1 VRVVRGV
8 LLAALVAVFFV
19 PAFFAQNPNPPEG
32 FCTSPDGE
40 CWSVPGIFGAECDEP
55 PNTFSALPCGTPAVY
70 EGDIEWKPEAA
81 NYVQGPSAVRD
92 FDGSIYILGNAGFCC
107 EVPGPPGPGWEQ
119 VFIIRYGQSEVTAL
133 SPAMPWPNDPH
144 EIAFVTVVGHG
155 DGWLVAGVRTTFLSW
170 VIDQNSNRTMI
181 WFAYYS
187 ALTRQPDLVLW
198 DAVSAYDYACH
209 LRNSCP
215 GLGPMMPSLIWSS
228 GTLWLFDGDG
238 LGFLAGSPGFVAWTI
253 DLELKGHLDGW
264 PNLTATKQFWTFWPL
279 GHVGTPASDVA
290 LADDGTVRALLSGGG
305 ASGCWW
311 GNCHQISEW
320 ISNDGGHNWVKG
332 TRSWSDSEGR
342 YAWDAGYVKDR
353 TGGISLDSTVLVGL
367 VSTVEAPT
375 SGEWKL
381 HWWADPRAPLP
392 RSWGQEPG
400 WRFQR
405 VRRHLER
412 EPKPKTFVE
421 P

>member
-1 VRVVRGV
+1 
-8 LLAALVAVFFV
+8 
-19 PAFFAQNPNPPEG
+19 
-32 FCTSPDGE
+32 
-40 CWSVPGIFGAECDEP
+40 
-55 PNTFSALPCGTPAVY
+55 VY

-119 VFIIRYGQSEVTAL
+119 VFIVRYGQSEVTAL

-144 EIAFVTVVGHG
+144 EIAFVTVVAHG
-155 DGWLVAGVRTTFLSW
+155 DGWLVAGIRTTFLSW

-198 DAVSAYDYACH
+198 DVVSTYDYACT
-209 LRNSCP
+209 LRNSCS

-253 DLELKGHLDGW
+253 DFELKSHLDGW
-264 PNLTATKQFWTFWPL
+264 PNLTATKQFWTFWPF

-305 ASGCWW
+305 TSGCWW
-311 GNCHQISEW
+311 GNCHQIDEW
-320 ISNDGGHNWVKG
+320 ISSDGGSNWAKG

-353 TGGISLDSTVLVGL
+353 LGAIRLDSTVIVGL
-367 VSTVEAPT
+367 VSTAEAPT

-400 WRFQR
+400 WQFQR

-412 EPKPKTFVE
+412 EPKPKVFVQ